1 MFKIDLLKGQ
11 GVPPKRGPGGI
22 AIVAVT
28 VTMPVI
34 VAIAMFGSYLHS
46 KIVVSIKQQE
56 IVRWEAEVDKLSNA
70 VELQKAL
77 EKEKIVYG
85 ACLSEVKSSI
95 NRHTQWSPVLTTLIK
110 DMPESVV
117 LTEAGVEYDS
127 VKRQVP
133 KKDDPKK
140 MIEIDV
146 PVKTLRLRVCGGPRG
161 NCDEAVKAFRDR
173 LRSSALLGPRLE
185 NIGVSQKS
193 ETLEGR
199 DVVSYEINC
208 VFKPG
213 L

>member
-11 GVPPKRGPGGI
+11 GIPPRRGPGGI
-22 AIVAVT
+22 AIIAVT
-28 VTMPVI
+28 VTIPVAA
-34 VAIAMFGSYLHS
+34 AIAMFGSYLHS

-56 IVRWEAEVDKLSNA
+56 VVRWEAEVDKLSGA

-85 ACLSEVKSSI
+85 DCLSEVKSSI
-95 NRHTQWSPVLTTLIK
+95 NKHTQWSPVLTTLIK
-110 DMPESVV
+110 DMPDSVV
-117 LTEAGVEYDS
+117 LTELGVEYDS

-133 KKDDPKK
+133 KKDDPQK

-146 PVKTLRLRVCGGPRG
+146 PVRILRLSVSGSPQS
-161 NCDEAVKAFRDR
+161 NCDEAVKAFQNRI
-173 LRSSALLGPRLE
+173 RSSAILGPRLE
-185 NIGVSQKS
+185 NIGVSQKF
-193 ETLEGR
+193 ETLKDR
-199 DVVSYEINC
+199 DVVSYQINC